1 MLLAVQWPNAMSFCL
16 PDSDSR
22 CGTCIYNARMYIQSE
37 MINVSA
43 IIHLALFLA
52 GKILRI
58 SHLCLDC
65 INMINL
71 VFRP

>member
-1 MLLAVQWPNAMSFCL
+1 MLLAVQWPTVMSFCL
-16 PDSDSR
+16 PDSESR
-22 CGTCIYNARMYIQSE
+22 CGIYNARMYIQSE
-37 MINVSA
+37 MINVSS